1 MSKKKYLS
9 RLCDTEL
16 QLALKSAGAVLIEGA
31 KWCGKTSTA
40 NNAAKSVVYMQDPD
54 NTQSYQV
61 MADTKPSLL
70 LKGNN
75 PRLIDEWQVAPVL
88 WDAVRFEVDK
98 RAERGLF
105 ILTGSAVPPENVTAH
120 TGTGR
125 ISRMIM
131 RPMSLFESLESNG
144 QISIGALF
152 NGKQKETDAISDL
165 TIEQIAF
172 LICRGGWPASIG
184 QEKETALRMARDYVE
199 AIIHQDIS
207 RVDNIEKNPERVRLL
222 LRSLARNISTT
233 ANYQTIKQDIEA
245 TDISISD
252 KTISTYINALRRIF
266 VVEDINA
273 WSPSLRSKTAIRTS
287 EKRHFVDPSLATAV
301 MRINPEGVLADFEYF
316 GFLFESLCTRDIRIY
331 AQANDA
337 DVFHYR
343 DKTGLEADLIIRQ
356 RNGKW
361 AAIEIKLGN
370 KQIEEAA
377 QNLLTLRAKIDE
389 EKMGKDA
396 FLMIVTGGQYAYQR
410 NDGIWVVPI
419 GCLRD

>member
-233 ANYQTIKQDIEA
+233 ANYHTIKQDFEA
-245 TDISISD
+245 TDISLSD

-396 FLMIVTGGQYAYQR
+396 FLMIVTGSQYAYQR